1 MSPLPQATDL
11 AAAVWPPGPLHL
23 AIGMFDGVHRGH
35 RAVIM
40 AAVQA
45 AQRSGGVA
53 AVLTFAPHP
62 SVLFRPHDPTRMIL
76 DAASKARVL
85 QLLGVHTLIV
95 QPFTPEFA
103 AVAAGDFVPWL
114 RQRAPQLAA
123 LYAGENFRFGQG
135 RTGDITQ
142 LVTEGRKHG
151 LAVYSAPRVQQDGKP
166 ISSTRIRALLEGGEV
181 AAANTLLGYTY
192 FTDGP
197 VVPGKRL
204 ARTLGFPTLNV
215 AWAPDLRPRFGV
227 YVVQVAGSRSGSAA
241 LPGVAN
247 YGLRPTVEQT
257 TRPLLEAHVL
267 GDCPFGAGDTVTV
280 TWRRFLRPEQKFSG
294 VEELRAQ
301 IARDQAAAAADFSL
315 R

>member
-142 LVTEGRKHG
+142 LVAEGQKHG
-151 LAVYSAPRVQQDGKP
+151 LAVYSAPRVQQDGEP
-166 ISSTRIRALLEGGEV
+166 IRSTRSRALLEGGEV

-197 VVPGKRL
+197 VVPGKRP
-204 ARTLGFPTLNV
+204 A
-215 AWAPDLRPRFGV
+215 LRPRFVV
-227 YVVQVAGSRSGSAA
+227 YVVRVVSAKA
-241 LPGVAN
+241 SAPLPGVAN